1 MIHKEGLIMISI
13 PLGQLLLE
21 EKLIT
26 QEQLDEVLAR
36 QKILKKR
43 IGEVIIELGY
53 LSEKEILSSLA
64 KRLNVNYVENPLLL
78 IDYEVIRLVPESFA
92 RKYGVVPVYM
102 RLGSLV
108 IATNDPLDF
117 TCLEDLGMITGLEI
131 KTVLASK
138 ADITRAI
145 DQAYRRNNTED
156 LMKNLR
162 SEGIGE
168 IEPLDF
174 DEVNMTERV
183 ESSPVVKLV
192 NSIIMAAYQQNASD
206 IHIEPEETFTR
217 VRFRVDGD
225 LMTYNQFTSEV
236 HQLISTRIKI
246 ISGMNIAEK
255 RVPQDGGL
263 RYRNEY
269 VRFDLR
275 ISTIPT
281 PHGEK
286 VVMRLLGAD
295 RSINYELNSLGLSEY
310 TIGLID
316 KALRLPHGILLVT
329 GPTGSGKTTTL
340 YSMLAKL
347 NSPTKAIVTIEDPIE
362 RKFESITQIQ
372 VNSKAGLTFASGLR
386 AILRQDP
393 DTIMVGEIRDT
404 ETAQIAIRAAI
415 TGHFVLSTIHT
426 NDALS
431 TVVRLIDMG
440 IEPFLVASSVKCV
453 ISQRLVKKICP
464 HCKKKVDVEPTQNLL
479 LKTSLDHSY
488 IGEGCKRCNNSG
500 YSGRTAVFETVIVDS
515 SLEQLI
521 AKNASM
527 DEMKAYA
534 KSKQI
539 RLLSDEVIDLVKSGV
554 TSIDEGLHILYST
567 D

>member
-1 MIHKEGLIMISI
+1 MISI